1 MLIFAKDIRKKGHK
15 HSREEIDPGLKEYM
29 DYQRSLFPFTIV
41 RSALDLAYKDIDD
54 LLSYVDNNYRPPDDS
69 QRKEFP
75 EDIPGW
81 YQDHYPW
88 ASHFMDMENAH
99 SMLVVLI
106 TAMENTR
113 VLGIMNAYHW
123 MVVYDVV
130 RNMVKFHNDL
140 LSFSR
145 EQADTLRLSKG
156 VAIDFDDFVNNYWSR
171 LDFMIMS
178 KPDYPH
184 ARLMERNREIEKEI
198 QKLMAEGDT
207 PETALGKI
215 AQLFGLDEY
224 ALACL
229 RHDPMNAK
237 LMELSPAEED
247 PYVHLYQALPG
258 NPPIGEISVIDAEYA
273 MNYKFFLD
281 QKNH

>member
-1 MLIFAKDIRKKGHK
+1 MLVFAKDIRKKGHK
-15 HSREEIDPGLKEYM
+15 HSREGIDPGLKEYM
-29 DYQRSLFPFTIV
+29 DYQRSLFPFTII

-54 LLSYVDNNYRPPDDS
+54 LLSYMDNNYRAPGDS

-75 EDIPGW
+75 DDIPLW

-88 ASHFMDMENAH
+88 TSNFMDMENAH

-106 TAMENTR
+106 TAMENSR
-113 VLGIMNAYHW
+113 ALEIMNSYHW

-130 RNMVKFHNDL
+130 HNMVKFYNDL
-140 LSFSR
+140 LSVSGER
-145 EQADTLRLSKG
+145 AEELRLSKG
-156 VAIDFDDFVNNYWSR
+156 VAVHFDDFVNNYWGH

-184 ARLMERNREIEKEI
+184 ARLMGRNQKIEKEI
-198 QKLMAEGDT
+198 QKLMTEGDT
-207 PETALGKI
+207 PETALEKI
-215 AQLFGLDEY
+215 AQPFGLDEY
-224 ALACL
+224 TLACL

-237 LMELSPAEED
+237 LMELKHADED
-247 PYVHLYQALPG
+247 PYAHLYCDMPG
-258 NPPIGEISVIDAEYA
+258 NPSIGKISVIDAEYA

-281 QKNH
+281 QKDH